1 MTLGEYA
8 ALLSQ
13 ARSVLERYMFDGVD
27 LRDDVA
33 EVCARIDAALPP
45 ATDSNAPR
53 VLQGIARTA

>member
-1 MTLGEYA
+1 MTIGEYA

-13 ARSVLERYMFDGVD
+13 ARSVLERYLFDGVD

-33 EVCARIDAALPP
+33 EICAKIDVALPP

-53 VLQGIARTA
+53 ALEGITRTA

>member
-1 MTLGEYA
+1 MTLGDYA

-33 EVCARIDAALPP
+33 EICANIDEALAP
-45 ATDSNAPR
+45 ATDRNAPR
-53 VLQGIARTA
+53 ALKGIARTA